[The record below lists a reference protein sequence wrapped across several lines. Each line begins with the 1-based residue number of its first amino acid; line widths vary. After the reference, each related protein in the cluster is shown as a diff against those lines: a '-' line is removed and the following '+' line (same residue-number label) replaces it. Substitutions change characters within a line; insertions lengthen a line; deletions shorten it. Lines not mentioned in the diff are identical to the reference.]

1 MAAAHP
7 SYVPALGLHV
17 LTRFYDPVIRL
28 TLREAAFK
36 RSLVRQARLAP
47 GHAVL
52 DLGCG
57 TATLTLLL
65 KDACPDARVTG
76 VDGDPGVLAL
86 ARAKA
91 EAAGRAI
98 ELREG
103 MAYDLPFPPATFDR
117 VVSSLVFHH
126 LADDDKARAFR
137 EVHRVLRPGGEC
149 HVADWGRPANALMD
163 VASRGVSL
171 LDGADRTRVNLEGRL
186 PDVMRAAGL
195 ADVRETEQWS
205 TLFGTLAFYRGRRA

>member
-1 MAAAHP
+1 MSATQS
-7 SYVPALGLHV
+7 SYVPALGLHW

-28 TLREAAFK
+28 TLREEAFK
-36 RSLVRQARLAP
+36 RSLVRQARVAP

-57 TATLTLLL
+57 TATLTLMV
-65 KDACPDARVTG
+65 KEACPAAQVTG
-76 VDGDPGVLAL
+76 VDGDPEVLAL

-91 EAAGRAI
+91 EAAGLAI

-103 MAYDLPFPPATFDR
+103 MAYELPFAPATFDR

-126 LADDDKARAFR
+126 LADDDKGRAFR
-137 EVHRVLRPGGEC
+137 EVQRVLRPGGEC
-149 HVADWGRPANALMD
+149 HVADWGRPANALMTM
-163 VASRGVSL
+163 ASYGVSL
-171 LDGADRTRVNLEGRL
+171 LDGAERTRVNLEGRL

-195 ADVRETEQWS
+195 DDVRETERWS
-205 TLFGTLAFYRGRRA
+205 TVFGTLAFYRAVRI